1 MATSNQVKT
10 YLAYW
15 FQLGKKVVIQGG
27 QEAVLPHPVIS
38 GNRYSDQFEAC
49 WNYLQSP
56 ESGDCYL
63 EGTAQTITE
72 LLSDQWEVSDCA
84 RCAMPVPILSVG
96 INALECPCIDLP
108 TWPNTELPQP
118 RSPVDTNARLNQIR
132 ERLT

>member
-27 QEAVLPHPVIS
+27 QEAVLPQPVIA

-49 WNYLQSP
+49 WNYLQSS

-72 LLSDQWEVSDCA
+72 LLSDQCEVSDCA

-118 RSPVDTNARLNQIR
+118 RAPVDTTARLSQIR